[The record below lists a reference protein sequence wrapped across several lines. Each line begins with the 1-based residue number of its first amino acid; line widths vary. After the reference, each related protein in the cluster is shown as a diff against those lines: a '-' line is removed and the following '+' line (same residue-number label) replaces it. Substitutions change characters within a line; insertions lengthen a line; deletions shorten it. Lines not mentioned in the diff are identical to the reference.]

1 MTFSSIIIKNIKFN
15 FKKYIAYFIA
25 NSFII
30 AVLLMYGSLM
40 FSKEFIGVSKA
51 NDLTEGVNATLMLMI
66 AFSIV
71 FIAYTTISFIRY
83 RGKEFGVYLT
93 LGVTTKDLRKMLFIE
108 NILILFASMLTGMIV
123 GTLFSRLFYM
133 IIGKILWIDNFRT
146 SLNIKTYFMCLVIA
160 IIIFLINSIFQMIF
174 VGRLSIMELIK
185 SSSRAEVGKTNFII
199 GTIALIALITAL
211 YLFPKIVNKEIFK
224 ESENAMLIIIITTI
238 IAPYFIIGSLISMI
252 NRVLVN
258 FKKTYNNNLLVLSS
272 MQHKFTSYKSVIY
285 LVLILASAAI
295 TLISMTYSIYATIE
309 EKTNYGYPYDIRFI
323 ENTKLNKISDQE
335 LKNIVKASGGEI
347 KQHKLLESINLM
359 DYRAYE
365 GTVTESGNIA
375 VISERN
381 YNNHMGTNLVVN
393 KGELVQV
400 SNSPIDSKNKDDEES
415 DEIINFNDL
424 SKQKKQ
430 IAKFKKDKN
439 ISVEV
444 LLANMDKDSY
454 IYVEKNKKKYTKGK
468 FTNDSY
474 SLAYSMGTAL
484 IINDEDYKRIKE
496 KLGAKVVSYD
506 HLINLKDPKDYKSF
520 NSISSELKK
529 LNHGDESLKPEFK
542 QQMLEERIRENGFIL
557 FSSLFLGMM
566 LLISSGVVLYFKVLT
581 GVAEEKERVKKLVQL
596 GMTDSEISKILT
608 KKLAI
613 IFFTPVVLAVSLI
626 TYFLSTLFGVVPNG
640 KYMFNKSLIVFVA
653 YIVLQMVAF
662 FITRGRYTREVI
674 G

>member
-40 FSKEFIGVSKA
+40 FSKEFIEGSKA
-51 NDLTEGVNATLMLMI
+51 NGLTDNVISMLILMI
-66 AFSIV
+66 VFSIV
-71 FIAYTTISFIRY
+71 FISYTTISFIRY

-93 LGVTTKDLRKMLFIE
+93 LGVTTKDLRKILFIE
-108 NILILFASMLTGMIV
+108 NILILFASLVTGMIV

-133 IIGKILWIDNFRT
+133 IIGKILWIDNFRS
-146 SLNIKTYFMCLVIA
+146 SLNIKTYFMCLAIA
-160 IIIFLINSIFQMIF
+160 IIIFLINSIFQLIF
-174 VGRLSIMELIK
+174 VGRLSIIELIK
-185 SSSRAEVGKTNFII
+185 SSSKAERGKGNYII
-199 GTIALIALITAL
+199 GTVALTALITVL
-211 YLFPKIVNKEIFK
+211 YLFPKVMRHEIFITSGT
-224 ESENAMLIIIITTI
+224 EQIMMVIMITTI
-238 IAPYFIIGSLISMI
+238 IAPYFIIGSLISMV
-252 NRVLVN
+252 NKVLMN

-272 MQHKFTSYKSVIY
+272 VQHKFISYKSVIY

-335 LKNIVKASGGEI
+335 LKNIVKSSGGEI
-347 KQHKLLESINLM
+347 KQHKLLESIDLM
-359 DYRAYE
+359 KYRVYE
-365 GTVTESGNIA
+365 GTVTESENIA
-375 VISERN
+375 VISQKN

-393 KGELVQV
+393 RGGLVQV
-400 SNSPIDSKNKDDEES
+400 LNSPIDSKYKDS

-424 SKQKKQ
+424 SKQKVQ
-430 IAKFKKDKN
+430 TAKFEKDKN
-439 ISVEV
+439 ISKEDF
-444 LLANMDKDSY
+444 LSNMDKDSY

-484 IINDEDYKRIKE
+484 IINDEDYKKIKE
-496 KLGAKVVSYD
+496 KLGQQVVSYD
-506 HLINLKDPKDYKSF
+506 HLINLKDHKDYKSF
-520 NSISSELKK
+520 NSISSELKR

-542 QQMLEERIRENGFIL
+542 QQMLEESIRENGFIL

-581 GVAEEKERVKKLVQL
+581 GVDEEKERVKRLVQL
-596 GMTDSEISKILT
+596 GMTDREVSKVLT
-608 KKLAI
+608 KELAI
-613 IFFTPVVLAVSLI
+613 IFFTPVILAVSLI
-626 TYFLSTLFGVVPNG
+626 TYFLSILFGVVANG
-640 KYMFNKSLIVFVA
+640 EYMFNKSLIVFVA
-653 YIVLQMVAF
+653 YIVLQMLAF

-674 G
+674 R